1 MPVCMQARAR
11 KVNLRVSS
19 ISPGIVETEFYQAS
33 RAGDAEGAQKF
44 YSQANYLQACL
55 LRAASAHER
64 PDTDIHSNDQTVG
77 SGPAE
82 LDK

>member
-1 MPVCMQARAR
+1 MQARAR

-44 YSQANYLQACL
+44 YSQASYLQARVL
-55 LRAASAHER
+55 HSASAHEPPNSVMY
-64 PDTDIHSNDQTVG
+64 PDNRRG
-77 SGPAE
+77 N
-82 LDK
+82 

>member
-1 MPVCMQARAR
+1 MQARAR

-44 YSQANYLQACL
+44 YSQANYLQA
-55 LRAASAHER
+55 RRSAALQLMSLSILSFILIMRFGNYFSTA
-64 PDTDIHSNDQTVG
+64 
-77 SGPAE
+77 
-82 LDK
+82 

>member
-1 MPVCMQARAR
+1 MPVSYMQARAR

-44 YSQANYLQACL
+44 YSQANYLQACWL
-55 LRAASAHER
+55 HDASAHEPSENITY
-64 PDTDIHSNDQTVG
+64 PDDQPG
-77 SGPAE
+77 NRFSMA
-82 LDK
+82 